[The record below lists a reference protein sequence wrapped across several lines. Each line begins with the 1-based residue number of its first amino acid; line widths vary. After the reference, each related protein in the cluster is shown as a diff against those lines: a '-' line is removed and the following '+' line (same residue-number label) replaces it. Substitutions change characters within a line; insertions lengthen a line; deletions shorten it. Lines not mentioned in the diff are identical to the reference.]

1 MRVALSSSH
10 RVVEPLNHDSTRRT
24 VNSILTS
31 SALEPIARA
40 SAVDAVAEQ
49 LRGLILSGAIAPGA
63 RLPAERE
70 LATQLKV
77 NRLTLR
83 AALARLEALGLIA
96 TQHGVGTVVRD
107 FRQHGGIESLPRLI
121 AVLRQ
126 RDPYA
131 YIAHV
136 RDVFELRRT
145 IATEAVA
152 LAAERHAPNDLEQL
166 RALAEVQR
174 ARTEDVFA
182 FARGDVEFARAVVRA
197 GKNLALEL
205 LLNTVARFPD
215 EDPVLT
221 RAMYLD
227 PVAQHAM
234 YAPLIAVIAARDTQA
249 ARTTLRDSLDALDA
263 RSLRWIERTVL
274 ATPLGTPPA
283 SAPTVPRKP
292 PKKTTVPKS
301 QDRKRRTRTS

>member
-1 MRVALSSSH
+1 MD
-10 RVVEPLNHDSTRRT
+10 P
-24 VNSILTS
+24 IPTS
-31 SALEPIARA
+31 AALEPVARA

-49 LRGLILSGAIAPGA
+49 LRGLILSGSIAPGA

-126 RDPYA
+126 RDPRA
-131 YIAHV
+131 YVAHV

-152 LAAERHAPNDLEQL
+152 LAAERHAPEDLARL
-166 RALAEVQR
+166 HALAEAQR
-174 ARTEDVFA
+174 ARTDDVFA

-215 EDPVLT
+215 EDAVLT
-221 RAMYLD
+221 RAMYLK
-227 PVAQHAM
+227 PVAQQAM
-234 YAPLIAVIAARDTQA
+234 YAPLIAFIATKDAHA

-263 RSLRWIERTVL
+263 HSLRWIEREVL
-274 ATPLGTPPA
+274 GEPLSPPPA
-283 SAPTVPRKP
+283 SPKSADRPPRKSA
-292 PKKTTVPKS
+292 KKSAAPANK
-301 QDRKRRTRTS
+301 DRKRRTRKP